1 MAEMQEY
8 IRWFDEITIKD
19 VPLVGGKSASLG
31 EMYQKLRRKGV
42 PIPYGFA
49 LTAKAYDFFLAE
61 NRLTAPI
68 TKILS
73 GLDTHNALALQGV
86 GAKVREHILKAQMP
100 SLLVLQL
107 ASAYKNLST
116 KLGVKNPSVAVRSSA
131 TAEDLPQASFAGQQ
145 ESYLNITGAD
155 ALVES
160 VQKCFA
166 SLFSDRAI
174 SYRVDQGFDHME
186 VSLSVCIQKMVRSD
200 LSSAGV
206 IFTADPESGNTNVL
220 VIHSSY
226 GLGESVVKGRVNPDE
241 FMVFKPLLGR
251 STMPIIERRLG
262 AKAEKLIYSSTK
274 NAKGTKGKA
283 SVSNTTLRVPV
294 EPAARHKLTLTDTEV
309 EELAKFGVKIERHY
323 KKPMDIEWA
332 KDGKNGRLYIVQ
344 ARPMTGEWL
353 EAKQHLETEL
363 YTVRTAEKPLV
374 TGWAVGRKVGV
385 GVARYIKDATE
396 LKKFKKNEI
405 LVTRMTDPDWEPIMK
420 SASAIVTDEGG
431 KTCHAAI
438 VSRELGIPCVVG
450 TKTATKIVADR
461 HTVTVSCAE
470 GEIGKVYS
478 GKVDVQKRTVKL
490 SALPKLKCKLMLNI
504 GDPETALHHHALPVD
519 GVGLARMEFVL
530 ANHVKI
536 HPLAALAYPK
546 LPVKVMDEVELLC
559 KGEAPEK
566 YFVRVLSEGISKIA
580 AAFYP
585 RPVILRFSDFKS
597 NEYKELLGGSL
608 FEVTEAN
615 PMIGFRGA
623 VRYYSKLFASA
634 FGLECEAVKYVRETM
649 GLDNLQV
656 MIPFCR
662 TPEELI
668 AVRRIMTQNKLSRQ
682 SRDKG
687 SRVKVYVMAE
697 LPSNIILAEEFA
709 KNADGFSIGTNDL
722 TQLIFGLDRDSEA
735 VAHLYSDSSEA
746 VKRSIHELIAKAH
759 KADKTVSI
767 CGEAPSNNL
776 DFAKWLVD
784 EGIDAISL
792 EADSIIPFLL
802 KLAE

>member
-1 MAEMQEY
+1 MQGY

-19 VPLVGGKSASLG
+19 VPLVGGKNASLG

-49 LTAKAYDFFLAE
+49 LTAKAYDRFLIE
-61 NRLTAPI
+61 NNLGGKLLRL
-68 TKILS
+68 LS
-73 GLDTHNALALQGV
+73 GLDTRNALALQAA
-86 GAKVREHILKAQMP
+86 GAKSRELIMKANMP
-100 SLLVLQL
+100 APLVLAL

-116 KLGVKNPSVAVRSSA
+116 KLGIRNPSVAVRSSA
-131 TAEDLPQASFAGQQ
+131 TAEDLPEASFAGQQ
-145 ESYLNITGAD
+145 ESYLNVVGVEV
-155 ALVES
+155 LVNS

-186 VSLSVCIQKMVRSD
+186 VSLSACIQQMVRSN
-200 LSSAGV
+200 LASAGV

-241 FMVFKPLLGR
+241 FMVFKPLM
-251 STMPIIERRLG
+251 SSAKMPIIERRLG
-262 AKAEKLIYSSTK
+262 AKAIKMIYSTK
-274 NAKGTKGKA
+274 KLENKKVNATGATA
-283 SVSNTTLRVPV
+283 SVTVD
-294 EPAARHKLTLTDTEV
+294 AADRRKLTLTDGEV
-309 EELAKFGVKIERHY
+309 IQLAKFGVKIEAHY

-332 KDGKNGRLYIVQ
+332 KDGKTGRLFIVQ
-344 ARPMTGEWL
+344 ARPMTGEWI
-353 EAKQHLETEL
+353 EAKQHLETEI
-363 YTVRTAEKPLV
+363 YTVKTMQKPLA

-385 GVARYIKDATE
+385 GIARHIKDTRE
-396 LKKFKKNEI
+396 LKKFKRDEV

-420 SASAIVTDEGG
+420 VASAILTDEGG

-450 TKTATKIVADR
+450 AKNATKLVPDR
-461 HTVTVSCAE
+461 KEITVSCAE
-470 GEIGKVYS
+470 GETGKVYA
-478 GKVDVQKRTVKL
+478 GKVDVSRRTVSL
-490 SALPKLKCKLMLNI
+490 PTLPKLKCKLMLNI
-504 GDPETALHHHALPVD
+504 GDPETALHHHDLPVD
-519 GVGLARMEFVL
+519 GVGLVRMEFVL
-530 ANHVKI
+530 ANHVKV

-546 LPVKVMDEVELLC
+546 LTGRVKEEVEELC
-559 KGEAPEK
+559 RGEVPAN

-597 NEYKELLGGSL
+597 NEYKELLGGA
-608 FEVTEAN
+608 EYEPIEAN

-623 VRYYSKLFASA
+623 VRYYSKVFAPA
-634 FGLECEAVKYVRETM
+634 FGLECEAIKYVRETM
-649 GLDNLQV
+649 GLTNLQV

-662 TPEELI
+662 TPEELK
-668 AVRRIMTQNKLSRQ
+668 AVRKVMAKNGLGE
-682 SRDKG
+682 KG
-687 SRVKVYVMAE
+687 DSVKVYVMAE

-722 TQLIFGLDRDSEA
+722 TQLIFGLDRDSQQ

-746 VKRSIHELIAKAH
+746 VKRSIHELIEKAH
-759 KADKTVSI
+759 KYKKTVSI

-802 KLAE
+802 KVQAAK